1 MYSTKEIISLFTD
14 YFKKNEDS
22 NLYKLIS
29 MFSGELGRIK
39 ETNNLIVEWRAID
52 KAQGKALELIGENIN
67 QSRGVATDEVYRVL
81 LKSKIARNLSDGTIN
96 TIINVIAIALSTDKK
111 SIKIVEGWTDELNP
125 EPASIK
131 LMEMPLE
138 AINRAGI
145 DPANFVRIIQ
155 KTVAGGV
162 KVQSIELNGTFEF
175 GDTSLAIDNSKGFA
189 DIDGTTGGY
198 LGAAFNPSK
207 EQDLPI

>member
-14 YFKKNEDS
+14 YFKKNEGS
-22 NLYKLIS
+22 NLYKLVS
-29 MFSGELGRIK
+29 LFSGELERIK
-39 ETNNLIVEWRAID
+39 ETNNLIVEWRDID
-52 KAQGKALELIGENIN
+52 KAQGKALDLIGENIN
-67 QSRGVATDEVYRVL
+67 QSRGLATDEVYRVL

-96 TIINVIAIALSTDKK
+96 TIINVIAIALSTDKR

-198 LGAAFNPSK
+198 LGAAFNPSTD
-207 EQDLPI
+207 QDLPI

>member
-14 YFKKNEDS
+14 FFRKDEDS

-29 MFSGELGRIK
+29 LFSDELALLK
-39 ETNNLIVEWRAID
+39 ETNQLILEWRDID
-52 KAQGKALELIGENIN
+52 KAQGKALDLIGENIN
-67 QSRGVATDEVYRVL
+67 QSRGVATDEVYRIL
-81 LKSKIARNLSDGTIN
+81 LKSKIARNLSDGTVN

-111 SIKIVEGWTDELNP
+111 NIKIVEGWADENNP

-138 AINRAGI
+138 AINKAGL

-162 KVQSIELNGTFEF
+162 KVQAIELSGTFEF
-175 GDTSLAIDNSKGFA
+175 GDTSMTIDNNKGFS
-189 DIDGTTGGY
+189 DINGATGGY
-198 LGAAFNPSK
+198 FGATFSPSTN
-207 EQDLPI
+207 QDLPI

>member
-14 YFKKNEDS
+14 YFKKNEGS
-22 NLYKLIS
+22 NLYKLVS
-29 MFSGELGRIK
+29 LFSSELERIK
-39 ETNNLIVEWRAID
+39 ETNKLIVEWRDID
-52 KAQGKALELIGENIN
+52 KAQGKALDLIGENIN

-96 TIINVIAIALSTDKK
+96 TIINVISIALSTDKK
-111 SIKIVEGWTDELNP
+111 SIKIVEGWTDVLNP

-145 DPANFVRIIQ
+145 DSANFVRIIQ

-198 LGAAFNPSK
+198 LGAAFNPST

>member
-29 MFSGELGRIK
+29 LFSGELGRIK
-39 ETNNLIVEWRAID
+39 ETNRLILEWRDID
-52 KAQGKALELIGENIN
+52 KAQGKALDLIGENIN
-67 QSRGVATDEVYRVL
+67 QSRGVATDEVYRIL

-96 TIINVIAIALSTDKK
+96 TIIKVIAIALSTDKK
-111 SIKIVEGWTDELNP
+111 NIKIVEGWTDEDNP
-125 EPASIK
+125 IQASIK
-131 LMEMPLE
+131 LIEMPLE
-138 AINRAGI
+138 AINRAGL

-155 KTVAGGV
+155 KTVAAGV

-175 GDTSLAIDNSKGFA
+175 GDTSLSIDNSKGFA
-189 DIDGTTGGY
+189 DIESDIGGY
-198 LGAAFNPSK
+198 FGATFNPEK
-207 EQDLPI
+207 QQDLPI

>member
-14 YFKKNEDS
+14 YFRKNEDS
-22 NLYKLIS
+22 NLYKLVS
-29 MFSGELGRIK
+29 LFSSELERIK

-52 KAQGKALELIGENIN
+52 KAQGKALDLIGENIN

-96 TIINVIAIALSTDKK
+96 TIINVIAIALSTDKN

-198 LGAAFNPSK
+198 LGAAFNPST

>member
-22 NLYKLIS
+22 NLYKLVS
-29 MFSGELGRIK
+29 LFSSELERIK
-39 ETNNLIVEWRAID
+39 ETNKLIVEWRDID
-52 KAQGKALELIGENIN
+52 KAQGKALDLIGENIN

-198 LGAAFNPSK
+198 LGAAFNPST

>member
-14 YFKKNEDS
+14 FFRKDKKS

-29 MFSGELGRIK
+29 LFADELALIK
-39 ETNNLIVEWRAID
+39 ETNQLIMEWREID
-52 KAQGKALELIGENIN
+52 KAQGKTLDLIGENIN
-67 QSRGVATDEVYRVL
+67 QSRGVATDEVYRIL
-81 LKSKIARNLSDGTIN
+81 LKSRIARNLSDGTIN

-111 SIKIVEGWTDELNP
+111 NIKIVEGWTDEVNP

-138 AINRAGI
+138 AINKSGI
-145 DPANFVRIIQ
+145 DPTNFVKIIQ

-162 KVQSIELNGTFEF
+162 KVQSVELTGTFEF
-175 GDTSLAIDNSKGFA
+175 GDTSMEIDNNKGFSN
-189 DIDGTTGGY
+189 IEGTIGGY
-198 LGAAFNPSK
+198 LGAAFSPSNN
-207 EQDLPI
+207 QDLPI

>member
-14 YFKKNEDS
+14 YFRKKEDS

-29 MFSGELGRIK
+29 LFSTELEHVK
-39 ETNNLIVEWRAID
+39 ETNDLIIEWRDID
-52 KAQGKALELIGENIN
+52 KAQGKALDLIGENIN

-81 LKSKIARNLSDGTIN
+81 LKSKIARNLSNGTIN
-96 TIINVIAIALSTDKK
+96 TIINVISLALSTDKK
-111 SIKIVEGWTDELNP
+111 NIKIVEGWTDKNNP

-131 LMEMPLE
+131 LIEMPLE
-138 AINRAGI
+138 AINRAGL
-145 DPANFVRIIQ
+145 DPENFVRIIQ

-175 GDTSLAIDNSKGFA
+175 GDASLSIDDSKGFSDVNGA
-189 DIDGTTGGY
+189 TGGY
-198 LGAAFNPSK
+198 LGAAFNPSMQ
-207 EQDLPI
+207 QDLPI

>member
-14 YFKKNEDS
+14 YFRKNEYL

-29 MFSGELGRIK
+29 LFSGELERIK
-39 ETNNLIVEWRAID
+39 GTNSLILEWRDID
-52 KAQGKALELIGENIN
+52 KAQGKALDLIGENIN
-67 QSRGVATDEVYRVL
+67 QSRGVATDEVYRIL

-111 SIKIVEGWTDELNP
+111 NIKIVEGWTDEDNP
-125 EPASIK
+125 VQASIK
-131 LMEMPLE
+131 LIEMPLE
-138 AINRAGI
+138 AINRAGL
-145 DPANFVRIIQ
+145 DPANFVKIIQ
-155 KTVAGGV
+155 KTVAAGI

-189 DIDGTTGGY
+189 NIEGDSGGY
-198 LGAAFNPSK
+198 FGATFNP
-207 EQDLPI
+207 ENQQDLPI

>member
-1 MYSTKEIISLFTD
+1 MYSVKEIISLFTD
-14 YFKKNEDS
+14 FFRKDEDS

-29 MFSGELGRIK
+29 LFADELALLK
-39 ETNNLIVEWRAID
+39 DTNQLIIDWRDID
-52 KAQGKALELIGENIN
+52 KAQGKALDLIGENIN
-67 QSRGVATDEVYRVL
+67 QSRGVATDEVYRIL

-111 SIKIVEGWTDELNP
+111 NIKIIEGWTDADNP

-131 LMEMPLE
+131 LMEMPLD
-138 AINRAGI
+138 AINKAGI
-145 DPANFVRIIQ
+145 DPTNFVRIIQ

-175 GDTSLAIDNSKGFA
+175 GDTSMQIDNNKGFA
-189 DIDGTTGGY
+189 DIDGTIGGY
-198 LGAAFNPSK
+198 LGAAFSPSSNR
-207 EQDLPI
+207 DLPI